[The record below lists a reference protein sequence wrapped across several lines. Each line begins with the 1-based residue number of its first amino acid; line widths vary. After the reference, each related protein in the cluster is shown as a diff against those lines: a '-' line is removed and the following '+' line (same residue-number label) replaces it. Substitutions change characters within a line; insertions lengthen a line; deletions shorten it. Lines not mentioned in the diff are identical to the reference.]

1 LQEKSELTIIFKFCQ
16 PGNGRIMIANSKA
29 NIYQELYEWDKDITE
44 EHTHEVVRYVAKPGF
59 VYVKI

>member
-1 LQEKSELTIIFKFCQ
+1 
-16 PGNGRIMIANSKA
+16 MIANSKA